1 MIELT
6 NIRKTYTFGENAIN
20 ALENINLKILDGEFV
35 AIMGASGSGKSTL
48 LHIMG
53 CMDKATEGEYYLDT
67 NPVFKMKTS
76 QLSLIRSSK
85 ISFVFQN
92 FSLMDKYTAYEN
104 IELPLV
110 NRGEKRAI
118 RKKKVLEVA
127 EQLAITSQLNKLPRQ
142 MSGGQQQRVAL
153 ARALVSGAD
162 IILADEPTGAL
173 DKQTGTEVMDIL
185 KSLNDRGK
193 TIIVVTHDSF
203 VANYAQRI
211 IRISDGRLM

>member
-127 EQLAITSQLNKLPRQ
+127 EQLAITSQLNKLPKQ

-211 IRISDGRLM
+211 IKISDGRLM

>member
-6 NIRKTYTFGENAIN
+6 NIRKTYTFGENGIN
-20 ALENINLKILDGEFV
+20 ALENINLKIFDGEFV

-127 EQLAITSQLNKLPRQ
+127 EQLAITSQLNKLPKQ